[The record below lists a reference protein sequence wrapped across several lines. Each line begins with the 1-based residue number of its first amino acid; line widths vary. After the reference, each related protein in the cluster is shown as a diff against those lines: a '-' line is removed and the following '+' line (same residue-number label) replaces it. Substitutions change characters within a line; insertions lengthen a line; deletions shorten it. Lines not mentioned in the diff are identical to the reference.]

1 MLKLA
6 TIGTLAVFAVGAA
19 AEAQEPAPATGTV
32 VSAFSVSPSTFR
44 VARKKTHAVIARA
57 PIGTKFSY
65 TVSAD
70 AAVKIALEHRLRGRL
85 VDGECVRGQRSLSK
99 KPRCI
104 RFRPMGTLERNA
116 KAGVNTLKFTGRLV
130 RTRPF
135 PPGSYR
141 ATIVATAPGL
151 AASEPRSVVFHIVR

>member
-1 MLKLA
+1 MYARAL
-6 TIGTLAVFAVGAA
+6 IGIVAVAAIAVP
-19 AEAQEPAPATGTV
+19 AEGQSPPITE

-44 VARKKTHAVIARA
+44 VARKKTRAVIARA
-57 PIGTKFSY
+57 PVGTAFRY
-65 TVSAD
+65 TLPA
-70 AAVKIALEHRLRGRL
+70 AAVVQIDLEHRLRGRL

-99 KPRCI
+99 KPPCV
-104 RFRPMGTLERNA
+104 RFRPQGTLQRNA
-116 KAGVNTLKFTGRLV
+116 TAGENKLKFTGRLI
-130 RTRPF
+130 RTQPF